1 MRTPL
6 PFFALALLLIGCRS
20 PQHTAQSSPRQL
32 ATDDAIREHVV
43 GTWQADWQSFPGRAV
58 TYIFRSDGSF
68 TARHVVEGTEHRYDA
83 HWRADRGVLFI
94 TPEMGAPISD
104 GDQFVPVWR
113 VDDHELV
120 CRPGISVAGDPL
132 RFTR

>member
-6 PFFALALLLIGCRS
+6 PFFALALLLIACHS
-20 PQHTAQSSPRQL
+20 PQHVAQLPSRQL

-43 GTWQADWQSFPGRAV
+43 GTWQADAQSFPGRAV
-58 TYIFRSDGSF
+58 TYIFRPNGSF
-68 TARHVVEGTEHRYDA
+68 TSRHVVEGTERRYEA
-83 HWRADRGVLFI
+83 HWRAERGVLII
-94 TPEMGAPISD
+94 TPEAGALISNS
-104 GDQFVPVWR
+104 DQFIPVWR

-120 CRPGISVAGDPL
+120 CRPGISVSGDPL